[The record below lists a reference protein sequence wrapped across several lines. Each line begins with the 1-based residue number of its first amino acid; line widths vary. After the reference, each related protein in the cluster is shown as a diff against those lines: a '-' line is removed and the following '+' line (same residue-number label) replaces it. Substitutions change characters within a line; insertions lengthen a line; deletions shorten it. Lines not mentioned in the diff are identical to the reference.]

1 LSSARRRRPRIE
13 TPKRNPVVG
22 RLRSYGLPPRILGV
36 DLARGLA
43 VLGMYGAHVGLTEPF
58 DWGRPGTWLDL
69 VNGRSSIL
77 FALLA
82 GVSIAIISG
91 GTRSLDRDELRR
103 ARIRITVRA
112 ALIFVLGAWLVWL
125 DSGIAVILPV
135 YAVLFLLALP
145 VLRLRAGWLFLL
157 AAVTALVSPF
167 VSVVVLGLTRG
178 EGTVIDLLFTGN
190 YPAVIWITFVLVG
203 VGVGRLDLRA
213 TEVKAALIGVGV
225 VLAAVAYGNGY
236 ILSGLV
242 ETGPV
247 RQFDF
252 AQLATIEPHSG
263 SQFEVVGSTGFA
275 LAVLGL
281 CLLVPSV
288 LRWILYPL
296 AAVGSMALTAYTVHV
311 VIVAQLDRSVFT
323 PSDNGLYLAF
333 IVGALVACSIW
344 TLLLGRGPLE
354 RVLTSASRI
363 AARERRVTPAP
374 PARR

>member
-1 LSSARRRRPRIE
+1 
-13 TPKRNPVVG
+13 
-22 RLRSYGLPPRILGV
+22 
-36 DLARGLA
+36 
-43 VLGMYGAHVGLTEPF
+43 MYGAHVGVTEPF
-58 DWGRPGTWLDL
+58 DIARPGTWLDL

-91 GTRSLDRDELRR
+91 GTRPLEAGALKR

-112 ALIFVLGAWLVWL
+112 ALIFVIGSLLVWL

-145 VLRLRAGWLFLL
+145 VLRWRARWLFLL
-157 AAVTALVSPF
+157 AAVTALVSP
-167 VSVVVLGLTRG
+167 VISVIALGLTRG
-178 EGTVIDLLFTGN
+178 DGALVDLLFTGN

-203 VGVGRLDLRA
+203 LGVGRLDLRA
-213 TEVKAALIGVGV
+213 TEVRVVLVVVGV
-225 VLAAVAYGNGY
+225 TLAAVAYGNGY
-236 ILSGLV
+236 IASGLV
-242 ETGPV
+242 ETGPQ
-247 RQFDF
+247 RRFDF

-263 SQFEVVGSTGFA
+263 SQFEVIGSTGFA

-281 CLLVPSV
+281 CLLVPSA
-288 LRWILYPL
+288 LRWVLYPL
-296 AAVGSMALTAYTVHV
+296 AAVGAMALTAYTVHV
-311 VIVAQLDRSVFT
+311 VIVAQIGRSAFDQG
-323 PSDNGLYLAF
+323 DNGLYLAF
-333 IVGALVACSIW
+333 LVGALVACSIW

-354 RVLTSASRI
+354 RVLTVASRT